1 MLTDRNI
8 PVSADEVSLEGSG
21 SDGVTIITNDTS
33 KFVIYNLNKPS
44 KNKCCP
50 CPRVFLDYSRMSGRL
65 TGSLQLM
72 WSMGIITLSCVM
84 LILHGAI
91 EAFCVNMSIGVLVRT
106 MITIMHKCL
115 SASLQL
121 SSTCNLTKIKKMVYC
136 KTLDLA
142 LTIFFCQRGF
152 MKSQGHRTF
161 TSDHNFMSGDLS
173 LVWFGFI
180 FSKTKHV

>member
-8 PVSADEVSLEGSG
+8 PVSADEVSLDGSG
-21 SDGVTIITNDTS
+21 SDGGVTIITNDTS
-33 KFVIYNLNKPS
+33 KFVIYNLDKPS

-106 MITIMHKCL
+106 MTVRRGYIRVCL
-115 SASLQL
+115 WISW
-121 SSTCNLTKIKKMVYC
+121 
-136 KTLDLA
+136 TL
-142 LTIFFCQRGF
+142 
-152 MKSQGHRTF
+152 
-161 TSDHNFMSGDLS
+161 
-173 LVWFGFI
+173 
-180 FSKTKHV
+180 KHILC